1 MPNATNILTIN
12 SGSSSIKFSVYGPA
26 ERLLVKGLLE
36 RIGLPE
42 GAFTSWDAGG
52 AVIRGGNLPF
62 PDHSAALKELT
73 GWLKKRPEGN
83 GISAVG
89 HRVVHGGSVTSPQR
103 IDAALMETLRE
114 LKPFAAEHLPHEIK
128 AIEAIGSA
136 LPDLPQVACF
146 DTSFHANMPEVART
160 FAIPEEFRKA
170 GVVRYG
176 FHGLSYEYI
185 MEELGKTDP
194 ERARGRVVIA
204 HLGNGSSMCA
214 VENGR
219 SMETTMGF
227 TPLGGLVMSTRT
239 GDLDPGIIVYML
251 KTKRYGAD
259 ELNEILN
266 RASGLKAISG
276 ISPDMADLLR
286 KEGTSANAALAIKV
300 YCYQARKFLGALSS
314 ALGGID
320 TLVFTAGIGEN
331 SAQVRERILEG
342 MGFMGLEVDGEK
354 NLKNGPVISKGP
366 VVIRVMK
373 TNEEL
378 MIARHTKRVLGT

>member
-1 MPNATNILTIN
+1 MANILTIN
-12 SGSSSIKFSVYGPA
+12 SGSSSIKLSVYGA
-26 ERLLVKGLLE
+26 GERLLIKGLLE

-42 GAFTSWDAGG
+42 GAFSAWDSEG
-52 AVIRGGNLPF
+52 ALIRNGRLSF
-62 PDHSAALKELT
+62 PDHAAALSELT
-73 GWLKKRPEGN
+73 GWLRNSPVGN
-83 GISAVG
+83 GICAVG
-89 HRVVHGGSVTSPQR
+89 HRVVHGGRVTAPQK
-103 IDAALMETLRE
+103 IDAALMDSLRA

-128 AIEAIGSA
+128 AIEALESS
-136 LPDLPQVACF
+136 LPGVAQVACF
-146 DTSFHANMPEVART
+146 DTSFHTNMPEVART
-160 FAIPEEFRKA
+160 FAIPEEFRRA

-194 ERARGRVVIA
+194 ERAKGRVVIA

-214 VENGR
+214 VLNGM
-219 SMETTMGF
+219 SIETTMGF

-251 KTKRYGAD
+251 KTKKYGAD
-259 ELNEILN
+259 ELNEVLN

-276 ISPDMADLLR
+276 ISSDMADLLR
-286 KEGTSANAALAIKV
+286 EENRSAKAALAINV
-300 YCYQARKFLGALSS
+300 YCYQARKFLGALAG

-331 SAQVRERILEG
+331 SPQVRERILEG
-342 MGFMGLEVDGEK
+342 MGFMGLEVDSEK
-354 NLKNGPVISKGP
+354 NLLGGPVISKGP
-366 VVIRVMK
+366 VAIRVMK

-378 MIARHTKRVLGT
+378 MIARHTARLL